1 MNTIHSL
8 FTRGNINFVIAVIGF
23 TLSVYNFVHERMQNR
38 MKINITYKNHF
49 IAEHDHKSITISL
62 AFENLVKNPISI
74 SRIYLCVDDEKYD
87 FYWIPQF
94 VLRATQQTN
103 GQVIDEINVH
113 TIPLPF
119 TIEGYGVVGGFFFA
133 KAPQPIYALESA
145 NTSLL
150 VYSNKGIKK
159 YPILMNNTSR
169 EG

>member
-1 MNTIHSL
+1 MNTISSL
-8 FTRGNINFVIAVIGF
+8 FTRENINFSIAIISF
-23 TLSVYNFVHERMQNR
+23 ILSVYNFAHEKLQNR
-38 MKINITYKNHF
+38 MKLNITYKNHF

-94 VLRATQQTN
+94 VLRATRQTN
-103 GQVIDEINVH
+103 GEVTDEINVH
-113 TIPLPF
+113 SIPLPF
-119 TIEGYGVVGGFFFA
+119 TIEGYGVVGGFFFT
-133 KAPQPIYALESA
+133 KAPQSVYDLENA

-150 VYSNKGIKK
+150 VYSNKGIKT
-159 YPILMNNTSR
+159 YPTLMNNTSR

>member
-1 MNTIHSL
+1 MNTICSL
-8 FTRGNINFVIAVIGF
+8 FTRENISLVIAVIGF
-23 TLSVYNFVHERMQNR
+23 ILSVYNFVHEKMQNR

-74 SRIYLCVDDEKYD
+74 SRIYLCVDDKKYD

-113 TIPLPF
+113 SIPLPF
-119 TIEGYGVVGGFFFA
+119 TIEGYGVVGGFFFT
-133 KAPQPIYALESA
+133 KAPQSIYTLESA

-159 YPILMNNTSR
+159 YPILMNNTSH

>member
-1 MNTIHSL
+1 MNTICSL
-8 FTRGNINFVIAVIGF
+8 LTRENISLVIAVIGF
-23 TLSVYNFVHERMQNR
+23 SLSIYNFVHEKMQNR

-74 SRIYLCVDDEKYD
+74 SRIYLCVDDKKYD

-113 TIPLPF
+113 SIPLPF
-119 TIEGYGVVGGFFFA
+119 TIEGYGVVGGFFFT
-133 KAPQPIYALESA
+133 KAPQSIYTLESA

>member
-1 MNTIHSL
+1 MNTISSL
-8 FTRGNINFVIAVIGF
+8 FTRENINFSIAIISF
-23 TLSVYNFVHERMQNR
+23 ILSVYNFAHEKLQNR
-38 MKINITYKNHF
+38 KKLNITYKNHF

-94 VLRATQQTN
+94 VLRATRQTN
-103 GQVIDEINVH
+103 GEVTDEINVH
-113 TIPLPF
+113 SIPLPF
-119 TIEGYGVVGGFFFA
+119 TIEGYGVVGGFFFT
-133 KAPQPIYALESA
+133 KAPQSVYDFENA

-150 VYSNKGIKK
+150 VYSNKGIKT

>member
-1 MNTIHSL
+1 MNTISSL
-8 FTRGNINFVIAVIGF
+8 FTRENINFSIAIISF
-23 TLSVYNFVHERMQNR
+23 ILSVYNFAHEKLQNR
-38 MKINITYKNHF
+38 MKLNITYKNHF

-94 VLRATQQTN
+94 VLRATRQTN
-103 GQVIDEINVH
+103 GEVTAEINVH
-113 TIPLPF
+113 PIPLPF
-119 TIEGYGVVGGFFFA
+119 TIEGYGVVGGFFFT
-133 KAPQPIYALESA
+133 KAPQSVYDLENA

-150 VYSNKGIKK
+150 VYSNKGIKT

>member
-1 MNTIHSL
+1 MNIICSL
-8 FTRGNINFVIAVIGF
+8 LTRENISLVIAVIGF
-23 TLSVYNFVHERMQNR
+23 ILSVYNFVHEKMQNR

-74 SRIYLCVDDEKYD
+74 SRIYLCVDDKKYD

-113 TIPLPF
+113 SSLHSSS
-119 TIEGYGVVGGFFFA
+119 
-133 KAPQPIYALESA
+133 IYHRRLWCCWW
-145 NTSLL
+145 LL
-150 VYSNKGIKK
+150 LY
-159 YPILMNNTSR
+159 
-169 EG
+169 

>member
-1 MNTIHSL
+1 MNTICSL
-8 FTRGNINFVIAVIGF
+8 LTRENISLVIAVIGF
-23 TLSVYNFVHERMQNR
+23 ILSVYNFVHEKMQNR

-74 SRIYLCVDDEKYD
+74 SRIYLCVDDKKYD

-113 TIPLPF
+113 SIPLPF
-119 TIEGYGVVGGFFFA
+119 TIEGYGVVGGFFFT
-133 KAPQPIYALESA
+133 KAPQSIYTLESA

-150 VYSNKGIKK
+150 VYSNKGSKK

>member
-1 MNTIHSL
+1 MNTICSL
-8 FTRGNINFVIAVIGF
+8 LTRENISLVIAVIGF
-23 TLSVYNFVHERMQNR
+23 ILSVYNFVHEKMQNQ

-74 SRIYLCVDDEKYD
+74 SRIYLCVDDKKYD

-113 TIPLPF
+113 SIPLPF
-119 TIEGYGVVGGFFFA
+119 IIEGYGVVGGFFFT
-133 KAPQPIYALESA
+133 KAPQSIYTLESA

>member
-1 MNTIHSL
+1 MNTISSL
-8 FTRGNINFVIAVIGF
+8 FTRENINFSIAIISF
-23 TLSVYNFVHERMQNR
+23 ILSVYNFAHEKLQNR
-38 MKINITYKNHF
+38 MKLNITYKNHF

-113 TIPLPF
+113 SIPLPF
-119 TIEGYGVVGGFFFA
+119 TIEGYGVVGGFFFT
-133 KAPQPIYALESA
+133 KAPQSVYDFENA

-150 VYSNKGIKK
+150 VYSNKGIKT

>member
-1 MNTIHSL
+1 MNTICSL
-8 FTRGNINFVIAVIGF
+8 LTRENISLVIAVIGF
-23 TLSVYNFVHERMQNR
+23 ILSVYNFVHEKMQNR
-38 MKINITYKNHF
+38 MKINIPYKNHF

-74 SRIYLCVDDEKYD
+74 SRIYLCVDDKKYD

-113 TIPLPF
+113 SIPLPF
-119 TIEGYGVVGGFFFA
+119 TIEGYGVVGGFFFT
-133 KAPQPIYALESA
+133 KAPQSIYTLESA

>member
-1 MNTIHSL
+1 MNTISSL
-8 FTRGNINFVIAVIGF
+8 FTRENINFSIAIISF
-23 TLSVYNFVHERMQNR
+23 ILSVYNFAHEKLQNR
-38 MKINITYKNHF
+38 MKLNITYKNHF

-94 VLRATQQTN
+94 VLRATRQAN
-103 GQVIDEINVH
+103 GEVTDEINVH
-113 TIPLPF
+113 SIPLPF
-119 TIEGYGVVGGFFFA
+119 TIEGYGVVGGFFFT
-133 KAPQPIYALESA
+133 KAPQSVYDLENA

-150 VYSNKGIKK
+150 VYSNKGIKT

>member
-1 MNTIHSL
+1 MNTICSL
-8 FTRGNINFVIAVIGF
+8 LTRENISFVIAVIGCM
-23 TLSVYNFVHERMQNR
+23 LSVYNFVHEKLQNQ

-74 SRIYLCVDDEKYD
+74 SRIYLCVDNEKYD

-94 VLRATQQTN
+94 VLRATQRTN
-103 GQVIDEINVH
+103 GQVFDEINVH
-113 TIPLPF
+113 SIPLPF
-119 TIEGYGVVGGFFFA
+119 TIEGYGVVGGFFFT
-133 KAPQPIYALESA
+133 KAPQSIYDLE
-145 NTSLL
+145 NTDTSLL